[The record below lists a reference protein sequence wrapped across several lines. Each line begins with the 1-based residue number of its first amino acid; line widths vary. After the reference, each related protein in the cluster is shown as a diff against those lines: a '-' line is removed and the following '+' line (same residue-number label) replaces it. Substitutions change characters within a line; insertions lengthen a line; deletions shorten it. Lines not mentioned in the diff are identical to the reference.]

1 LKLLALPREIG
12 KHPDDGQPITT
23 NFGRFGPYVAHNGAY
38 ASLDNPDEVFTLG
51 INRAVTIL
59 AEKKAKARPR
69 GAPEALKELGKST
82 DGESVIKVMKGRY
95 GPYVTDGSTNATI
108 PKDQDPNSVTL
119 EQAQALIADREAN
132 GGGKKKK
139 KAPKKAAPAKKAKAE
154 KPAADTKAKPAKAKA
169 KPKAKKAAAKKPE
182 PEEVEG

>member
-1 LKLLALPREIG
+1 
-12 KHPDDGQPITT
+12 
-23 NFGRFGPYVAHNGAY
+23 
-38 ASLDNPDEVFTLG
+38 
-51 INRAVTIL
+51 L